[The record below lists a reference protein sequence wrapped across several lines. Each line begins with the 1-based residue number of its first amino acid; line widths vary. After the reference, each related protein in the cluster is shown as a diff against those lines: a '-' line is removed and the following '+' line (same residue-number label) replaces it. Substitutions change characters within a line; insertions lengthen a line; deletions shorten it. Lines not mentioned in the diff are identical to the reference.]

1 MKRTYAVVF
10 ERAPSNYAAYAP
22 DVPGCVAAADDW
34 NEIQAMIR
42 EAIEVY
48 LEAAAD
54 YGEPIPEPR
63 MTVAEAMAHHSE
75 VLAGLEDPG
84 PPLETTVAMIET
96 DAALPSQ
103 LEAETANVGD

>member
-10 ERAPSNYAAYAP
+10 ERAPANYAAYAP

-34 NEIQAMIR
+34 EEIQSLIR

-48 LEAAAD
+48 LEAAAN

-63 MTVAEAMAHHSE
+63 MTVAEAMSHHSE
-75 VLAGLEDPG
+75 VLAGLENPG

-96 DAALPSQ
+96 DAALPSR

>member
-10 ERAPSNYAAYAP
+10 ERAPANYAAYAP

-63 MTVAEAMAHHSE
+63 MTVAEALAHHSE
-75 VLAGLEDPG
+75 VLAEVIAEGREDVEAD
-84 PPLETTVAMIET
+84 LSTEVTVAMVEINV
-96 DAALPSQ
+96 PP
-103 LEAETANVGD
+103 EAVSA

>member
-75 VLAGLEDPG
+75 VLAEVIAEGRKDAEADLSTEV
-84 PPLETTVAMIET
+84 TVAMVEISVPPK
-96 DAALPSQ
+96 AVSA
-103 LEAETANVGD
+103 